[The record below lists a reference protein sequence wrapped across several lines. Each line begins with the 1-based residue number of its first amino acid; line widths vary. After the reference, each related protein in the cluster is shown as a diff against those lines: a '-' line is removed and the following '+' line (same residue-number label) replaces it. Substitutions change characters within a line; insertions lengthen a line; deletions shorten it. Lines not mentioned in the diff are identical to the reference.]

1 MFTRHQG
8 PFWVSDKA
16 AVSKEPRLNEMKIS
30 VKQNKVNEI
39 KLINKHY
46 RQLCKGKR
54 EKVYFHM
61 QKHNAFQLAL

>member
-1 MFTRHQG
+1 LFTRHQG

-39 KLINKHY
+39 KLISKHY
-46 RQLCKGKR
+46 RQL
-54 EKVYFHM
+54 
-61 QKHNAFQLAL
+61 